1 MAKTYP
7 ARHFVH
13 AAGRGELGYTDR
25 MKALRSALIHFA
37 RSGHWSEA
45 VDLLESES
53 ALKSTITASFNLY
66 IRVSALASSDQEQA
80 NRALLDHIRSEA
92 TIEDQDED
100 GETILRKVDQY
111 SVISWNGCI
120 TTLSMT
126 SEACH
131 WSPSVVECS
140 LLRSG
145 WRTNVIEG
153 ISVGHSIVNST

>member
-1 MAKTYP
+1 
-7 ARHFVH
+7 
-13 AAGRGELGYTDR
+13 

-111 SVISWNGCI
+111 SSDLLERLYHYPVDDQRGLPLEPFRGRVLGC
-120 TTLSMT
+120 
-126 SEACH
+126 SEAVGEPT
-131 WSPSVVECS
+131 SSKESALVI
-140 LLRSG
+140 RS
-145 WRTNVIEG
+145 
-153 ISVGHSIVNST
+153 SIRREDAGFPDHRR